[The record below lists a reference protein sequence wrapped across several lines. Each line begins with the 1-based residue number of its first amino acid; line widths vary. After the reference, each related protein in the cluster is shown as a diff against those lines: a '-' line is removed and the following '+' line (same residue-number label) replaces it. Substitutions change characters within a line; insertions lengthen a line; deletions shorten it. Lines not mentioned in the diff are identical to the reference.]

1 MALVKLEGQDI
12 PLDDALAGDDNLT
25 RKALTPFYAE
35 VANAQIKRETKEGQ
49 MIVTVVKR
57 AGPKGTRSTIGSAL
71 AALTAAAS
79 HVNPALQLYLELTN
93 GPTLTAEQLLIQQT
107 QIEAAL
113 IEGQAEV
120 EEIQSALQALF
131 LARPTPATFTPLGF

>member
-57 AGPKGTRSTIGSAL
+57 AGPKGTRSTIGSTL

-79 HVNPALQLYLELTN
+79 HVNPALQLYLEFTN
-93 GPTLTAEQLLIQQT
+93 GPTLTAEQLLIQQP

-120 EEIQSALQALF
+120 EEIQSALQSLF
-131 LARPTPATFTPLGF
+131 LSRPIPATFTPLGF

>member
-25 RKALTPFYAE
+25 RKALTPFYAD
-35 VANAQIKRETKEGQ
+35 VANAQIKRETKDGQ

-57 AGPKGTRSTIGSAL
+57 AGPKGTHLIGNAL
-71 AALTAAAS
+71 AALTAAPS
-79 HVNPALQLYLELTN
+79 HMNSALQLYLELAN
-93 GPTLTAEQLLIQQT
+93 GSALTAERLLASQA

-113 IEGQAEV
+113 EEGQAEV
-120 EEIQSALQALF
+120 EEIQSAIQALF
-131 LARPTPATFTPLGF
+131 VSRPAPATFTPLGF